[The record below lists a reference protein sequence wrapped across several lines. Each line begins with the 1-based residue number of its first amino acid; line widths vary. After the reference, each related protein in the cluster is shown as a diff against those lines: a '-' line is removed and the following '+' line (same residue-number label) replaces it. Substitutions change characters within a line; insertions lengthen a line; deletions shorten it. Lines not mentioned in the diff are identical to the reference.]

1 MMETKAFL
9 KAVGD
14 KIRLVRKAQGMS
26 QEKLA
31 ELSSLHPS
39 FISYVET
46 GKTNASIVNLYS
58 IASALNIPL
67 HDLFQFPSGKGNKK
81 LDTETAEVFSK
92 LRSLDKRK
100 QESFLTAARCFLAGI
115 EKS

>member
-9 KAVGD
+9 KAIGD

-31 ELSSLHPS
+31 ELSGLHPS

-46 GKTNASIVNLYS
+46 GKTNASIVNLYG
-58 IASALNIPL
+58 IANALNVPL
-67 HDLFQFPSGKGNKK
+67 HDLLQFPSGKGTKK
-81 LDTETAEVFSK
+81 LDIETTEIISK
-92 LRSLDKRK
+92 LRSLDKKK
-100 QESFLTAARCFLAGI
+100 QESFLTAAKCFLAGI